1 MPGNARRAYQHLSI
15 FISGTSAKTLLSGMR
30 VLLLAKGA
38 FADFIGKFCL
48 IA

>member
-1 MPGNARRAYQHLSI
+1 MSI
-15 FISGTSAKTLLSGMR
+15 FISGKNKKTLLSGMR
-30 VLLLAKGA
+30 VLLLPKGA